1 MTGALRLA
9 VTTGCAENFTAHLA
23 ETAAAVLVELD
34 QGATAARILGAAGRL
49 ASGQPRSAAE
59 ESQVTAAT
67 ARLHTAL
74 GPRRHE
80 EESAL
85 GLGLTPDE
93 VLALLTDTAEDLSG
107 S

>member
-1 MTGALRLA
+1 M
-9 VTTGCAENFTAHLA
+9 
-23 ETAAAVLVELD
+23 
-34 QGATAARILGAAGRL
+34 
-49 ASGQPRSAAE
+49 
-59 ESQVTAAT
+59 TAAT
-67 ARLHTAL
+67 ARLHTAP

>member
-1 MTGALRLA
+1 M
-9 VTTGCAENFTAHLA
+9 
-23 ETAAAVLVELD
+23 ELD
-34 QGATAARILGAAGRL
+34 QGATAARILGAAGAWRVD
-49 ASGQPRSAAE
+49 SPRSAAE

-74 GPRRHE
+74 GPRRYE

-107 S
+107 G

>member
-1 MTGALRLA
+1 M
-9 VTTGCAENFTAHLA
+9 
-23 ETAAAVLVELD
+23 
-34 QGATAARILGAAGRL
+34 
-49 ASGQPRSAAE
+49 
-59 ESQVTAAT
+59 TAAT
-67 ARLHTAL
+67 ARLHTAP
-74 GPRRHE
+74 GPRRYE